1 MLLNKESLTNK
12 SSSESAC
19 VLSKTAEINMP
30 SHKNPQIND
39 NLIAI
44 TRAARKPYYVLKESS
59 VRFLLDSGKSWIG
72 ENAFLATLVVHRP
85 KS

>member
-30 SHKNPQIND
+30 SHKMPQTQSKTSRVSSQICE
-39 NLIAI
+39 
-44 TRAARKPYYVLKESS
+44 TGSARGKSS
-59 VRFLLDSGKSWIG
+59 VPNHKFLLIMLLFLD
-72 ENAFLATLVVHRP
+72 NA
-85 KS
+85 